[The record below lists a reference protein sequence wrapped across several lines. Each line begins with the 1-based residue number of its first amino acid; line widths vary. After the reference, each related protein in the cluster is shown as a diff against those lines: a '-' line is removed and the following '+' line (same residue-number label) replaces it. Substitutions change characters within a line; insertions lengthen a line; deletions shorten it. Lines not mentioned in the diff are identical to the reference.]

1 MWRNVQLIICQKSQL
16 TSWLRRSWTSGLLAT
31 SVTFIWPSASDTL
44 RQGYNRTEQNE
55 TQLKR
60 IPSVTLQNI
69 LVKKQTCGVYC
80 RHVSNAL
87 IQGELGLLFLVS
99 RFIRRP
105 VGQVTCSLSESVV

>member
-55 TQLKR
+55 TELER

-99 RFIRRP
+99 RFIRQP